1 MKTYGFSIQ
10 KGGTG
15 KTSISTNIA
24 FYLASKGKK
33 TILLDL
39 DPQGNA
45 TASFQKEQPKSDIGN
60 LLFGQCSLSECIMN
74 VRENLDLVPVN
85 NRSGDLKLYGE
96 TKLLQDQYVFIELIQ
111 ELGKRG
117 YEYCIVDMSPGLS
130 QLEKSM
136 LIACNEIITPIL
148 PEAYS
153 LDGVGIFKSSI
164 GKIEKS
170 MREVI
175 RHKKIVVNNFNKS
188 FNIHKDNL
196 KEMKEFSKEYDFF
209 VIPQDS
215 NFKKSQNDYKSIFEY
230 VEDSR
235 AFKPLQELAE
245 VLI

>member
-15 KTSISTNIA
+15 KTTISTNIA
-24 FYLASKGKK
+24 YYLANKGHK
-33 TILLDL
+33 TLIIDI

-45 TASFQKEQPKSDIGN
+45 TASFQKERPKNDIGN
-60 LLFGQCSLSECIMN
+60 LLFNQCSLSDCIMT
-74 VRENLDLVPVN
+74 VRDNLDLIPVN
-85 NRSGDLKLYGE
+85 NLSGDLKLYGE
-96 TKLLQDQYVFIELIQ
+96 TKLLQDQYVFIELIE
-111 ELGKRG
+111 ELSKRG

-153 LDGVGIFKSSI
+153 LDGVGIFKNSI
-164 GKIEKS
+164 TKIEKS

-188 FNIHKDNL
+188 FNVHKDNL
-196 KEMKEFSKEYDFF
+196 KDMKEFSKDYDFY
-209 VIPQDS
+209 VIPQDT
-215 NFKKSQNDYKSIFEY
+215 NFKKSQNEYQSIFEFM
-230 VEDSR
+230 ESSK
-235 AFKPLQELAE
+235 ACESLKELAE